1 MTSTPLTPLLEELS
15 TLATELT
22 DKTYQFKFNYLE
34 TTKQLSIELKSPELK
49 KPQVRLISV
58 KKTQS
63 FLDLISK
70 LPSQEATTKALVS
83 FFNQNKVDNITNWN
97 RWLNP
102 ELNIKNLTNLLN
114 QPIWNVHQIQAKLKN
129 NQQLF
134 FEVIPTKG
142 ATPKSYALSKKDT
155 DLLLTE
161 LHQRNSSKEQLSF
174 FREFCQKT
182 PSLKPMN
189 LEKGPANAY
198 NNLSILNEV
207 LTLSFK
213 RDYPRLLA
221 TQKKEGQLVL
231 EIQPNTNKKIVK
243 IPIQLAEGTALLKTL
258 QHTPQLKE
266 QTKVVVEFFKS
277 CSSTKNHAAIKT
289 LLNQVAIDQS
299 AIIATKNLL
308 QQKHQ
313 DFESAYLTPI
323 KTLLHASGLN
333 IPLIHRLWE
342 TQLATQIKGLPTLKT
357 LPAKFKIK
365 QAQTK
370 QTLTLSTAFYTAV
383 LTPDNNVPAL
393 QLSALAT
400 QIQQTCET
408 FLHYFPLLCAASQA
422 QTFIEQLNQTFLTQ
436 AKQLMTQRHYK
447 SLYPFEAIVDALNH
461 PTFNLEDATVQ
472 IDTDKACALFDLQG
486 ILNIITSC
494 HEQILLDFEKVYQD
508 ASHCQTTLDPLT
520 YYLLDVIRDLP
531 HQLTG
536 TYVDILKGH
545 SLQHQKLDAFS
556 SFRRFTR
563 SNIILR
569 YEEAVKQQLLKE
581 EVSFLSLTSKGQR
594 LLNLTPKPNLTKL
607 LHYEDVKSLT
617 HFIERLQNGE
627 TPDTLL
633 LRLKRVSGVQLEE
646 LTRLL
651 SFLQEDTTLYLPKKA
666 KLVEVLAEIIPL
678 TYLPFLEL
686 NSHLIGGIAQD
697 VLAEIV
703 QRMKLLNSNPS
714 GGPNLESH
722 D

>member
-1 MTSTPLTPLLEELS
+1 MNSTTLSPLLEELS

-34 TTKQLSIELKSPELK
+34 TTKQLSIEFKSPELK

-70 LPSQEATTKALVS
+70 LPSQETKLRALTG
-83 FFNQNKVDNITNWN
+83 FFNQNKLANLQNWD
-97 RWLNP
+97 RWLSP
-102 ELNIKNLTNLLN
+102 ELNLKILTDVLN
-114 QPIWNVHQIQAKLKN
+114 EPIWTVHRVQATLKN

-134 FEVIPTKG
+134 FEVIPRKG
-142 ATPKSYALSKKDT
+142 AASKSYALSKKDT
-155 DLLLTE
+155 VLLLSE
-161 LHQRNSSKEQLSF
+161 LHQRSSLKEQVSF
-174 FREFCQKT
+174 FQKF
-182 PSLKPMN
+182 
-189 LEKGPANAY
+189 Y
-198 NNLSILNEV
+198 NKTASIKAMGLQDVQKVQPQNLSILNEV
-207 LTLSFK
+207 LALSFK

-221 TQKKEGQLVL
+221 TQKKDGQLVL

-258 QHTPQLKE
+258 QHTSQLEDQK
-266 QTKVVVEFFKS
+266 KAVVEFFKS
-277 CSSTKNHAAIKT
+277 CSSTKNHATIKT
-289 LLNQVAIDQS
+289 LLTQVAIDPS
-299 AIIATKNLL
+299 IIITTKSLL

-333 IPLIHRLWE
+333 IPLIHHLWE

-357 LPAKFKIK
+357 LPVKFKIK

-370 QTLTLSTAFYTAV
+370 QTLTLSTIFYTAV

-393 QLSALAT
+393 QLSGFAT
-400 QIQQTCET
+400 QIQRTCET

-422 QTFIEQLNQTFLTQ
+422 QTFIQQLNQTFLTQ
-436 AKQLMTQRHYK
+436 AKQLMNQRHYK

-472 IDTDKACALFDLQG
+472 IDTDKVCDLFDLQR
-486 ILNIITSC
+486 ILNTLKSC
-494 HEQILLDFEKVYQD
+494 HEQIRLDFEKVYQD

-581 EVSFLSLTSKGQR
+581 EVSFLSLTPKGQR
-594 LLNLTPKPNLTKL
+594 LLNLTPKPNLIKL

-666 KLVEVLAEIIPL
+666 KLVEVLAEIIPF

-697 VLAEIV
+697 VLTEIV

-714 GGPNLESH
+714 GGSNLESH